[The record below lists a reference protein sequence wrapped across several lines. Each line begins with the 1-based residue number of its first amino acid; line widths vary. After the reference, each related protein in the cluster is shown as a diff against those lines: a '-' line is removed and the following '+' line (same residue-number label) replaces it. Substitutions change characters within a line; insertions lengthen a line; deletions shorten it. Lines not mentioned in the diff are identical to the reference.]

1 MKKGVLIYILF
12 SVLVWGLGAC
22 GDFLEEYSQNQ
33 RYATTAQDLD
43 ELLRGECFMQTPN
56 ISSNTQ
62 ETMGFSSGLGMN
74 YPWLHVMDDDAEEVV
89 VGGLPSTSSYPRN
102 VLGSFYHWASDPFV
116 TLENA
121 QYRDNDWERFYKSIG
136 VLNSIIYMA
145 DEFRSKEEDLEL
157 LNRVEGEARFLRAG
171 YYFLLVNIYGMPYNK
186 VTASR
191 DAGVPLKITE
201 HIEDKYF
208 SRSSVEAVYVQIVK
222 DLERAVVCLKGIT
235 PSSTLRVGE
244 VAANALLSRVYLY
257 MEKYEEC
264 IAAADEVMAG
274 TYSVVDLNGWTAGQN
289 VISWTS
295 PETIFTQGGN
305 AVAGTFLNY
314 STAWVL
320 QNGSYVQQNQ
330 SLSYQVSEDLL
341 ACYAD
346 GDLRRTAFFKNSLH
360 AFIPD
365 KYKTWTNYND
375 EDEIGA
381 DFLIRLPEVILNKA
395 EALAMLT
402 RDGDAKTE
410 LEKLRSK
417 RFAAAPAV
425 TETGG
430 ALIDFI
436 REERRREL
444 CFEGHRW
451 FDLRRYAVNSI
462 RPLPDNF
469 TIRHRNNAYE
479 ANSQTWYEDG
489 YYELNAYAKD
499 RAAWI
504 IPIPNYAIEF
514 NRGELQ
520 NEIRPNRELQRN

>member
-1 MKKGVLIYILF
+1 MKKRVLIYIF
-12 SVLVWGLGAC
+12 GVLALGLGAC

-43 ELLRGECFMQTPN
+43 ELLRGECFMQWTN
-56 ISSNTQ
+56 LSSNTQ
-62 ETMGFSSGLGMN
+62 ETMSFSSGLTMN
-74 YPWLHVMDDDAEEVV
+74 YPWLHVMDDDAEEFVD
-89 VGGLPSTSSYPRN
+89 GGLAYTSNYPRN
-102 VLGSFYHWASDPFV
+102 VLGSFYHWGADPFL
-116 TLENA
+116 TLEND

-145 DEFRSKEEDLEL
+145 DEFRSKEEDIEL

-171 YYFLLVNIYGMPYNK
+171 YYFLLVNIYGMPYCK
-186 VTASR
+186 ATASR

-201 HIEDKYF
+201 YIEDKYF
-208 SRSSVEAVYVQIVK
+208 SRSSVEAVYSQIVT
-222 DLERAVVCLKGIT
+222 DLKRATVCLEGIV
-235 PSSTLRVGE
+235 PSSTLRVGK

-257 MEKYEEC
+257 MEEYEAC
-264 IAAADEVMAG
+264 IAAADEAMSG
-274 TYSVVDLNGWTAGQN
+274 TYSVMDLNSWTDGQN

-305 AVAGTFLNY
+305 AVVSTFLSSSNV
-314 STAWVL
+314 W
-320 QNGSYVQQNQ
+320 VQQNGNWVEQ
-330 SLSYQVSEDLL
+330 AQALSYQVSEDLL
-341 ACYAD
+341 QCYDD

-360 AFIPD
+360 AAIPD
-365 KYKTWTNYND
+365 KYKTWADYND
-375 EDEIGA
+375 NDEIGA

-395 EALAMLT
+395 EALAMLN

-410 LEKLRSK
+410 LQKLRSK
-417 RFAAAPAV
+417 RFALAPAI

-436 REERRREL
+436 RDERRREL

-462 RPLPDNF
+462 HPLPDNF

-489 YYELNAYAKD
+489 YYKLNAYTRD

-520 NEIRPNRELQRN
+520 NEIRPNRELQRD

>member
-1 MKKGVLIYILF
+1 MKKRVLFYILGVLAF
-12 SVLVWGLGAC
+12 GLGSC

-43 ELLRGECFMQTPN
+43 ELLRGECFMQSSNP
-56 ISSNTQ
+56 SSNTQ
-62 ETMGFSSGLGMN
+62 ETMGFSSGLTMN
-74 YPWLHVMDDDAEEVV
+74 YPWLHVMDDDAEEFVE
-89 VGGLPSTSSYPRN
+89 GGFPYTSSYPRN
-102 VLGSFYHWASDPFV
+102 VLGSFYHWGSDPFL
-116 TLENA
+116 TLEND

-145 DEFRSKEEDLEL
+145 DEFRSKEEDIEL

-171 YYFLLVNIYGMPYNK
+171 YYFLLVNIYGMPYSK
-186 VTASR
+186 ATASR

-208 SRSSVEAVYVQIVK
+208 SRSSVEAVYSQIVT
-222 DLERAVVCLKGIT
+222 DLKRATVCLEGIV

-257 MEKYEEC
+257 MEEYEAC
-264 IAAADEVMAG
+264 IAAADEAMAG
-274 TYSVVDLNGWTAGQN
+274 AYSVMDLNSWTDGKN

-295 PETIFTQGGN
+295 SETIFTQGGN
-305 AVAGTFLNY
+305 AVVSTFLSS
-314 STAWVL
+314 STDW
-320 QNGSYVQQNQ
+320 NNPNPDYTYPQQAF
-330 SLSYQVSEDLL
+330 SYQVSEDLL
-341 ACYAD
+341 RCYSD

-360 AFIPD
+360 AAIPD
-365 KYKTWTNYND
+365 KYKTWMDYND
-375 EDEIGA
+375 NDEIGM

-417 RFAAAPAV
+417 RFAAAPSV
-425 TETGG
+425 TETGE

-436 REERRREL
+436 RDERRREL

-462 RPLPDNF
+462 HPLPDNF

-479 ANSQTWYEDG
+479 ANSRTWYENG
-489 YYELNAYAKD
+489 YYELNAYTQD

-520 NEIRPNRELQRN
+520 NEIRPNRELQRD

>member
-1 MKKGVLIYILF
+1 MKRRVLIYIF
-12 SVLVWGLGAC
+12 GVLTLSLGSC

-43 ELLRGECFMQTPN
+43 ELLRGECFMQSPN
-56 ISSNTQ
+56 VSSNTQ
-62 ETMGFSSGLGMN
+62 ETMSYSDGLTMN
-74 YPWLHVMDDDAEEVV
+74 YPWLHVMDDDAEEFVE
-89 VGGLPSTSSYPRN
+89 GGLPYTSNYPRN
-102 VLGSFYHWASDPFV
+102 VLGSFYQWGPDPFL

-145 DEFRSKEEDLEL
+145 DEFRSKEEDIEL

-171 YYFLLVNIYGMPYNK
+171 YYFLLVNIYGMPYSK
-186 VTASR
+186 ATASQ

-201 HIEDKYF
+201 YIEDKYF
-208 SRSSVEAVYVQIVK
+208 SRNSVEAVYSQIVT
-222 DLERAVVCLKGIT
+222 DLKRAAVCLEGFV

-244 VAANALLSRVYLY
+244 VAVNALLSRVYLY
-257 MEKYEEC
+257 MEEYEEC
-264 IAAADEVMAG
+264 IAAADNAMSG
-274 TYSVVDLNGWTAGQN
+274 IYSVMDLNSWTEGQN

-305 AVAGTFLNY
+305 AVVETFLSY
-314 STAWVL
+314 SSDWNNPNPDYTYPA
-320 QNGSYVQQNQ
+320 QA
-330 SLSYQVSEDLL
+330 LSYQVSEDLL
-341 ACYAD
+341 KCYDD
-346 GDLRRTAFFKNSLH
+346 GDLRRTSFFKNSLN
-360 AFIPD
+360 AAIPD
-365 KYKTWTNYND
+365 KYKTWTDYND
-375 EDEIGA
+375 NDEIGS

-395 EALAMLT
+395 EALAMLN
-402 RDGDAKTE
+402 RDGDAKIE

-417 RFAAAPAV
+417 RFAIAPSV

-436 REERRREL
+436 RDERRREL

-469 TIRHRNNAYE
+469 SIRHQNNAYE
-479 ANSQTWYEDG
+479 SNSRTWYENG
-489 YYELNAYAKD
+489 YYELNAYTKD